1 MTLQKASSMHHNRKE
16 NKVSTNIEMLYIMNI
31 VQLVLPLITLP
42 YLTRVLS
49 VDGYGVVSYV
59 KSLIIYITLII
70 EFGYLLSGTREVA
83 EANNKR
89 QLGVIIGKITVAKLI
104 LSSLAFLTLLLL
116 KIPPSALFPLFYSTK
131 IVPVCLPSKV
141 FKCCPFC

>member
-31 VQLVLPLITLP
+31 AQLVLPLITLP

-70 EFGYLLSGTREVA
+70 EFGYLLS
-83 EANNKR
+83 
-89 QLGVIIGKITVAKLI
+89 
-104 LSSLAFLTLLLL
+104 
-116 KIPPSALFPLFYSTK
+116 
-131 IVPVCLPSKV
+131 
-141 FKCCPFC
+141 